1 MIDRLVDRVPVLPGR
16 LDFALLPSTDPPIDA
31 TPLLNVSSS
40 QYGADGDRLV
50 VVDDAAL
57 AYTRFFA
64 DFGPLDL
71 AQTIRVCCALDA
83 ALRVPGHVVVCC
95 QPHPHARANTVALLV
110 IYLVLARAHSPEQ
123 AIAPFKGLG
132 PPAGFRD
139 AARGICSFLLSTVD
153 CARAVHRAVTADI
166 FKFER
171 FDVAEFD
178 RLKRDSMTWLIP
190 NKLLAFRGPCDD
202 GSSGLSARV
211 AADRLRVLGVTC
223 VVRLNEPAAYDRKA
237 FVAVGIRHVELFF
250 PDGSVPSDDIVS
262 AFLRVVEREQGSVAV
277 HCHAGLG
284 RTGTLAAVWLIKH
297 LGFSAREAIAW
308 CRICRPGSIVG
319 AQQHFLVVK
328 ERELR
333 TGKAVKKVEQ
343 TQQRQPSRSGSGL
356 PPLQWNQTPTPLRG

>member
-16 LDFALLPSTDPPIDA
+16 LDFALLPSTDPPVDA
-31 TPLLNVSSS
+31 TPLLDVNSS
-40 QYGADGDRLV
+40 QYGDGGDRLV

-71 AQTIRVCCALDA
+71 AQTMRVCCALDA
-83 ALRVPGHVVVCC
+83 ALRVPGRVVVCC

-110 IYLVLARAHSPEQ
+110 VYLVLARAHSPEQ
-123 AIAPFKGLG
+123 AIAPFRELA

-153 CARAVHRAVTADI
+153 CARATHRAVTAGI

-178 RLKRDSMTWLIP
+178 RLKRDGMTWLIP

-211 AADRLRVLGVTC
+211 AADRLRALGVTC

-237 FVAVGIRHVELFF
+237 FVAVGIRHV
-250 PDGSVPSDDIVS
+250 
-262 AFLRVVEREQGSVAV
+262 VEREQGSVAV

-284 RTGTLAAVWLIKH
+284 RTGTLAAAWLIKH

-343 TQQRQPSRSGSGL
+343 TQQRQTSRSESRL
-356 PPLQWNQTPTPLRG
+356 PPLQWNQTPTPMSTPTPLRG